1 MQVNLGSLD
10 FAASVLAMVFA
21 QACLDL
27 TARVLK
33 EEPPSLHQLDML
45 ITSWRLQL
53 QEPTVQQD
61 PSEACHHSCSGP
73 TVQQD
78 LPEACHPSCSEPT
91 EHRPGHA
98 RVVEGEVRIYVVTG
112 CPAGCE
118 CHFGIWLSSW
128 NDLRSSLGFASLAG
142 SGFHLKRFQSIDD
155 AQQYWTA
162 QGKSGTAPCRIP
174 CPR

>member
-10 FAASVLAMVFA
+10 FAASVLAMVFV

-45 ITSWRLQL
+45 ITSWRSQL
-53 QEPTVQQD
+53 Q
-61 PSEACHHSCSGP
+61 
-73 TVQQD
+73 
-78 LPEACHPSCSEPT
+78 EPT

-98 RVVEGEVRIYVVTG
+98 RVVEGEVRIYVVTR

-174 CPR
+174 CPC

>member
-45 ITSWRLQL
+45 ITSWRSQL

-61 PSEACHHSCSGP
+61 PSEAA
-73 TVQQD
+73 
-78 LPEACHPSCSEPT
+78 ACYPSCSEPT
-91 EHRPGHA
+91 EHRRPS
-98 RVVEGEVRIYVVTG
+98 EGELRIYVVTR

-174 CPR
+174 CPC